1 MTESIIL
8 TTSLFWLI
16 ILLITK
22 VRDERKIERINF
34 SHFEKEAIQKK
45 QFYTKLLAKLNKIQ
59 DNEMSLEEYIKEVE
73 EKVKNI

>member
-1 MTESIIL
+1 MAESIIL

-16 ILLITK
+16 ILLISN
-22 VRDERKIERINF
+22 VRYERKREIINF
-34 SHFEKEAIQKK
+34 AQFEKEAIQKK

-59 DNEMSLEEYIKEVE
+59 NNEMSLEEYIKEVE